1 MKEFLIKILVKLIGE
16 ESLPIERKK
25 VNDWLFSIYNDK
37 GFQHYYTFKKKR
49 LLNSIASGVKEK
61 EYWELVGKL
70 EALREIR
77 VESVEIAKLRAKK
90 EKLKNE

>member
-1 MKEFLIKILVKLIGE
+1 
-16 ESLPIERKK
+16 
-25 VNDWLFSIYNDK
+25 
-37 GFQHYYTFKKKR
+37 